1 MEGERIQFNRL
12 RDQLMEEM
20 YSFARVLDDIS
31 SEDLSNEAFGTM
43 VAQVNESTRK
53 LAAQVQ
59 IYSAFFELK
68 SSLKR
73 MADGIP
79 TCLG

>member
-1 MEGERIQFNRL
+1 MQYNRL
-12 RDQLMEEM
+12 RNQLMEEM
-20 YSFARVLDDIS
+20 YTFARVLDAIPV
-31 SEDLSNEAFGTM
+31 EDNSNESFTAM
-43 VAQVNESTRK
+43 LVHVNESTRK

-68 SSLKR
+68 ANLKR
-73 MADGIP
+73 MSDGIP